1 MKQKVRKILLTLLLT
16 FIGLSTYGQGR
27 ITNLKGYEKLRTELL
42 QINNADMLTDW
53 DVLILAI
60 CWKESTFNRTTNENY
75 HGYMQMSRVYVKE
88 VNRLAKTS
96 YTYADARSFKKSV
109 EMHNLMNKH
118 KNPSRE
124 LKKAVKIHNG
134 RPAYYTDLMKKFK
147 LIKEYEKERK

>member
-1 MKQKVRKILLTLLLT
+1 
-16 FIGLSTYGQGR
+16 
-27 ITNLKGYEKLRTELL
+27 
-42 QINNADMLTDW
+42 
-53 DVLILAI
+53 
-60 CWKESTFNRTTNENY
+60 
-75 HGYMQMSRVYVKE
+75 MQMSRVYVKE

-118 KNPSRE
+118 KNPSRD